1 MSKTFGPVSL
11 PRPKFVTL
19 IAATAFVALF
29 LAACGGSSKTNNS
42 SSTGAAA
49 SSGVTGATSGLALA
63 SSNPTPTTAPP
74 TCTGP
79 NIASIQRTGQRSF
92 KTAPDRIIDPTKHYV
107 ATMQTTRGVI
117 TIELD
122 AADAPNTVN
131 NFVFLSCDGFYDGL
145 TFHRVVK
152 TPTPFVIQGGD
163 PRGDGTGGPGYLFA
177 NEISPNLNHDAAG
190 VISMARTSQPD
201 TNGSQF
207 FITLAPAPSLDGQYN
222 AFGHVTSGMDVANS
236 IVQGDLILAVSIA
249 ES

>member
-1 MSKTFGPVSL
+1 M
-11 PRPKFVTL
+11 PRLKFFTL
-19 IAATAFVALF
+19 IVATALVASL
-29 LAACGGSSKTNNS
+29 LAACGGSSKNSAGNS
-42 SSTGAAA
+42 SGSGAPAASAAA
-49 SSGVTGATSGLALA
+49 GVTGATSGPSLA
-63 SSNPTPTTAPP
+63 SAKPTPTTVAP

-79 NIASIQRTGQRSF
+79 NIASIQRTHQRSF
-92 KTAPDRIIDPTKHYV
+92 KAAPARIIDPTKHYV
-107 ATMQTTRGVI
+107 ATMQTSRGVI

-152 TPTPFVIQGGD
+152 SPQPFVIQGGD

-207 FITLAPAPSLDGQYN
+207 FITLSPQPSLDGQYN
-222 AFGHVTSGMDVANS
+222 AFGHVTAGMDVVNS
-236 IVQGDLILAVSIA
+236 IAQGDLILAVSIT